1 MFRHALVLVVA
12 VAVALGMAQQ
22 LVKMSNA
29 PATAQVVS
37 QPAPDASQTVVAIAP
52 QAATTAATPA
62 KAAPALD
69 RADASLA
76 PGDAQ
81 VAKGPDGHYWADA
94 QVNGRPV
101 RFLIDTGASFV
112 ALTRGDAEQL
122 GLNPSSLVYDAPVA
136 TANGRTA
143 AARVQLD
150 YVSVSGARVEQVP
163 AMVIS
168 DGLSTSLLG
177 MSYLNRLS
185 GYQATPTSLIL
196 RQ

>member
-22 LVKMSNA
+22 LVKMANA
-29 PATAQVVS
+29 PAAARVVS
-37 QPAPDASQTVVAIAP
+37 QPTPDTPQTASAAASVAALP
-52 QAATTAATPA
+52 AASPA
-62 KAAPALD
+62 KAVPAMTS
-69 RADASLA
+69 AEASLS

-81 VAKGPDGHYWADA
+81 VVKGPDGHYWAEA
-94 QVNGRPV
+94 QVNGRPI

-112 ALTRGDAEQL
+112 ALTRADAEQL
-122 GLNPSSLVYDAPVA
+122 GLNPSSLVYDAPVT
-136 TANGRTA
+136 TANGRTQ

-150 YVSVSGARVEQVP
+150 YVAVSGARVEQVP
-163 AMVIS
+163 AMVIA

-185 GYQATPTSLIL
+185 GFQATPTSLIL

>member
-22 LVKMSNA
+22 LVKMANA
-29 PATAQVVS
+29 PATAQVVA
-37 QPAPDASQTVVAIAP
+37 QPAPETVQTVAAVASPA
-52 QAATTAATPA
+52 A
-62 KAAPALD
+62 KAAAAAPAPVAAALPG
-69 RADASLA
+69 AGLS

-81 VAKGPDGHYWADA
+81 VSKSADGHYWADA
-94 QVNGRPV
+94 QVNGRNV
-101 RFLIDTGASFV
+101 RFLVDTGASFV
-112 ALTRGDAEQL
+112 ALTRADAEQL
-122 GLNPSSLVYDAPVA
+122 GLNPASLVYDAPVA
-136 TANGRTA
+136 TANGRTQ

-150 YVSVSGARVEQVP
+150 YVAVAGARVEQVP
-163 AMVIS
+163 AMVVA

-185 GYQATPTSLIL
+185 GFQATPTSLIL

>member
-1 MFRHALVLVVA
+1 
-12 VAVALGMAQQ
+12 
-22 LVKMSNA
+22 
-29 PATAQVVS
+29 
-37 QPAPDASQTVVAIAP
+37 PDASQPVAA
-52 QAATTAATPA
+52 
-62 KAAPALD
+62 AAPASAAAPAITGKKAPD
-69 RADASLA
+69 ISSADASLA

-81 VAKGPDGHYWADA
+81 VAKAPDGHYWADA
-94 QVNGRPV
+94 QVNGRPI

-112 ALTRGDAEQL
+112 ALTRSDAEQL
-122 GLNPSSLVYDAPVA
+122 GLNPSSLVYDAPVT

-163 AMVIS
+163 AMVIA

-185 GYQATPTSLIL
+185 GFQATPTSLIL

>member
-22 LVKMSNA
+22 LVRMANA
-29 PATAQVVS
+29 PATAQGMS
-37 QPAPDASQTVVAIAP
+37 QPAPETAP
-52 QAATTAATPA
+52 QAAAIAPATVKAA
-62 KAAPALD
+62 AAPAPAAPVL
-69 RADASLA
+69 ANASLA

-81 VAKGPDGHYWADA
+81 VAKSADGHYWADA
-94 QVNGRPV
+94 QVNGRNV
-101 RFLIDTGASFV
+101 RFLVDTGASFV
-112 ALTRGDAEQL
+112 ALTRSDAEQL
-122 GLNPSSLVYDAPVA
+122 GLNPASLIYDAPVA
-136 TANGRTA
+136 TANGRTT

-150 YVSVSGARVEQVP
+150 YVAVAGARVEQVP
-163 AMVIS
+163 AMVVA

-185 GYQATPTSLIL
+185 GFQATPASLIL

>member
-22 LVKMSNA
+22 LVKMANA

-37 QPAPDASQTVVAIAP
+37 QPAPGTVQTVAAVAPSAP
-52 QAATTAATPA
+52 ATVAPA
-62 KAAPALD
+62 KPAAPALIA
-69 RADASLA
+69 ADASLS

-81 VAKGPDGHYWADA
+81 VVKGPDGHYWADA
-94 QVNGRPV
+94 QVNGRPI

-122 GLNPSSLVYDAPVA
+122 GLNPSSLVYDAPVT
-136 TANGRTA
+136 TANGRTQ

-150 YVSVSGARVEQVP
+150 YVAVSGARVEQVP
-163 AMVIS
+163 AMVIA

-185 GYQATPTSLIL
+185 GFQATPTSLVL

>member
-22 LVKMSNA
+22 LVKMANA
-29 PATAQVVS
+29 PTAARVVS
-37 QPAPDASQTVVAIAP
+37 QPTPDTP
-52 QAATTAATPA
+52 QSVAATVPVAAEPATAPA
-62 KAAPALD
+62 KAVPAM
-69 RADASLA
+69 ASDANLS

-81 VAKGPDGHYWADA
+81 VARGADGHYWAEA
-94 QVNGRPV
+94 QVNGRPI

-112 ALTRGDAEQL
+112 ALTRVDAEQL
-122 GLNPSSLVYDAPVA
+122 GLNPSSLVYDAPVT
-136 TANGRTA
+136 TANGRTQ

-150 YVSVSGARVEQVP
+150 YVAVSGARVEQVP
-163 AMVIS
+163 AMVIA

-185 GYQATPTSLIL
+185 GFQATPTSLIL

>member
-22 LVKMSNA
+22 MVKMANA
-29 PATAQVVS
+29 PADASAQVSS
-37 QPAPDASQTVVAIAP
+37 QPAPEAVQTI
-52 QAATTAATPA
+52 AATAPATL
-62 KAAPALD
+62 KAAAAPSPAGP
-69 RADASLA
+69 APASAGLS

-81 VAKGPDGHYWADA
+81 VAKSADGHYWADA
-94 QVNGRPV
+94 QVDGRSV
-101 RFLIDTGASFV
+101 RFLVDTGASFV

-136 TANGRTA
+136 TANGRTQ

-150 YVSVSGARVEQVP
+150 YVAVAGARVEQVP
-163 AMVIS
+163 AMVVP

-185 GYQATPTSLIL
+185 GFQATPTGLIL